1 MMTEFEVRR
10 RVRDIRSS
18 GEPPSRQARMLLRI
32 GRALK
37 AQLRTLN
44 RAARVSKESPDRNA
58 QATFSRMA
66 RTSQSLR
73 EEVRHEADELLKPN
87 SRVNVL

>member
-18 GEPPSRQARMLLRI
+18 GEPPSRKARMLLRI
-32 GRALK
+32 GRVLK

-44 RAARVSKESPDRNA
+44 RSARVSKQTQDKNA

-66 RTSQSLR
+66 QTSQSLR
-73 EEVRHEADELLKPN
+73 EEVRHEADELLKP
-87 SRVNVL
+87 REKAGVL